1 MDFYTVFTYSTI
13 PFMLLALMCAW
24 KYEGARYFLTLL
36 LGLEIVDV
44 AMYKVSFNWT
54 THLYL
59 YNMFMCALF
68 LVPIIYRHRIA
79 YNLYKLTR
87 QLFFLRVYRNHHFA
101 VQEIGMM
108 SIFAIDFVL
117 NLFIYI
123 EVWLYKFYVID
134 DWLMSA
140 AVRNYIVIS
149 LQILMYCALLT
160 YVFRT
165 PQREAFYGNETN

>member
-1 MDFYTVFTYSTI
+1 
-13 PFMLLALMCAW
+13 
-24 KYEGARYFLTLL
+24 
-36 LGLEIVDV
+36 
-44 AMYKVSFNWT
+44 
-54 THLYL
+54 
-59 YNMFMCALF
+59 
-68 LVPIIYRHRIA
+68 
-79 YNLYKLTR
+79 
-87 QLFFLRVYRNHHFA
+87 
-101 VQEIGMM
+101 MM